1 MATSLEFAI
10 SRWKRTL
17 LLALAAVG
25 TLTGIFVQPG
35 STSSVREGGIFRVSF
50 QGISLQAFD
59 HVDPALAYSRE
70 SWALLDTVCARLMTY
85 PDKPPPEG
93 YRIVPEVA
101 ADFPKVSPDGKTTT
115 FKLRTGFRFS
125 DGSPV
130 RASAFAQAIN
140 RTLAPG
146 VNSPAF
152 LYTQAIVG
160 ADDVRAG
167 KTRAAAGVTA
177 RGSTLV
183 VRFTREVRDFAA
195 WTTMPFFCAVPPT
208 LPPDAEG
215 VRRFPG
221 AGPYYIT
228 EYRPNE
234 RVIIRRN
241 RHYGGKRVH
250 HVDGFDVDLSAS
262 SPQEVLDRI
271 EAGKADWGYALPAI
285 HLEPG
290 RALISK
296 YGINFSR
303 FFVVRGL
310 TLSLY
315 VLNSSRPLFRDNPKL
330 RRAVN
335 FALNRTELV
344 LRGAEQA
351 TDQYLPKHVQG
362 FKDHRI
368 YPPQGDPRRAK
379 ALAEG
384 NLRGG
389 KAVFYVPDFPQK
401 LGTAQVLQ
409 QQLAEIGLEVEI
421 RKIAEYAAAAA
432 YLGRLGNADEPW
444 DLAIVIWTPD
454 FVDPSGYVNRL
465 LDAQSAGGTNLARF
479 DEGPFIDLMR
489 RAARRQ
495 GTARGSAYTMLD
507 LQLGRDAAPLV
518 PLAVLNEATLVSG
531 RVGCMLLR
539 PGLLLTRVCLKR

>member
-17 LLALAAVG
+17 LLALAAAG

-85 PDKPPPEG
+85 PDKPPPAG

-195 WTTMPFFCAVPPT
+195 WTTMPFFCAVPPN
-208 LPPDAEG
+208 LPADAEG
-215 VRRFPG
+215 VHRFPG

-250 HVDGFDVDLSAS
+250 HVDGFDVDLSAN
-262 SPQEVLDRI
+262 SPEEMLDRI
-271 EAGKADWGYALPAI
+271 KTGKADWGYTLSQKYFAAN
-285 HLEPG
+285 
-290 RALISK
+290 RALIAT
-296 YGINFSR
+296 YGVNKSR
-303 FFVVRGL
+303 FFVTPGL
-310 TLSLY
+310 TMAMFA
-315 VLNSSRPLFRDNPKL
+315 LNSSRPLFKDNPEL

-335 FALNRTELV
+335 LAIDRFQFVGPAVSEL
-344 LRGAEQA
+344 
-351 TDQYLPKHVQG
+351 TDQHLPPLVAG
-362 FKDHRI
+362 FKDRQI
-368 YPPQGDPRRAK
+368 YPFLPELARAK
-379 ALAEG
+379 ALAAG
-384 NLRGG
+384 NLRGA
-389 KAVFYVPDFPQK
+389 KAVLYMPACYETLACGQLV
-401 LGTAQVLQ
+401 A
-409 QQLAEIGLEVEI
+409 QQLAKIGLEIEI
-421 RKIAEYAAAAA
+421 RPFAEYATASA
-432 YLGRLGNADEPW
+432 YLGRLGKPDEPW
-444 DLAIVIWTPD
+444 DLALVLWTPD
-454 FVDPSGYVNRL
+454 FVDPFGYINRL
-465 LDAQSAGGTNLARF
+465 LDAQHAGGTNLARF
-479 DEGPFIDLMR
+479 DEGSYSDRMR
-489 RAARRQ
+489 RAARLQ
-495 GTARGSAYTMLD
+495 GAARDQAYRDLD
-507 LQLGRDAAPLV
+507 LDLARDAAPLV
-518 PLAVLNEATLVSG
+518 PLYVLKEATFVSA
-531 RVGCMLLR
+531 RTGCVVLR
-539 PGLLLTRVCLKR
+539 PGLVLTRVCLKR